1 MADERLL
8 APIRR
13 FWTREQVDTAY
24 EAIFTAYHG
33 RLESVTVIVGKSTE
47 GDSASGQIVVSAK
60 DYLEWMDAL
69 EARLQELENA
79 DDDVTAELQGTLH
92 TNFGSRYLST

>member
-13 FWTREQVDTAY
+13 YWTREQVDTAY

-33 RLESVTVIVGKSTE
+33 RLESVTVIVGKATD
-47 GDSASGQIVVSAK
+47 GDSATGQIVVNAK

-79 DDDVTAELQGTLH
+79 DADITAELSGTLH
-92 TNFGSRYLST
+92 SNFGNRYVST